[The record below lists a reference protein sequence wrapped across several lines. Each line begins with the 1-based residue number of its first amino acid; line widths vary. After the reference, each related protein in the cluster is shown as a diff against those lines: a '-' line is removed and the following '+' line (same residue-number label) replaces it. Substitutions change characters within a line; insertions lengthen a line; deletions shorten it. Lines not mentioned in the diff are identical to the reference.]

1 MKIQELRLK
10 HFGKFTDKDIRLR
23 EGINI
28 LYGENESGKSTLHSF
43 IKGMLFGM
51 ERGRGRASAHD
62 AFSTYEPWE
71 NPNYYS
77 GTLKFESGGKIFRID
92 RNFDRYTKKAELT
105 CEDDGELLSVADG
118 DLEMLLGGLDSGI
131 YENTISVA
139 QTKVETGKPL
149 AAEFKNYATN
159 YDAVTEGNREGIVSE
174 GVRLP
179 QRMSYEYT
187 AGSGEVDFGRALEH
201 LKEKK
206 KALEREM
213 KESLLKKQAER
224 ERMEQEASYV
234 WRDVHR
240 LEEEFGR
247 ISKELEY
254 RQEKAANEVENV
266 ESRRIIDEL
275 RPAKW
280 RIHPVELILFAI
292 IVILAFILIARP
304 WNFLVSIIIFLACG
318 LYVWNRMKV
327 SKQEEKTPPELI
339 LEEITPE
346 EEKIPLE
353 KLVWEQTHVREELR
367 EKQIQYGNLKEQL
380 EELDEVSE
388 DYREYDRRRAALQ
401 LAMDRLSEL
410 SGELQRQVE
419 ERLKSE
425 ASRILAYITDGKYTQ
440 LHIEEGMHLSL
451 FKEGKRISLGQLS
464 RGTVEQV
471 YFALRMA
478 ANTVLHEEEYP
489 VILDDTFAYYD
500 DIRLKKVL
508 KWLAEHKKQVII
520 FTCQNRETKLLDEL
534 GITYHI
540 EELPAPDGA
549 GGLSSEKI

>member
-1 MKIQELRLK
+1 M
-10 HFGKFTDKDIRLR
+10 
-23 EGINI
+23 
-28 LYGENESGKSTLHSF
+28 
-43 IKGMLFGM
+43 
-51 ERGRGRASAHD
+51 
-62 AFSTYEPWE
+62 
-71 NPNYYS
+71 
-77 GTLKFESGGKIFRID
+77 
-92 RNFDRYTKKAELT
+92 
-105 CEDDGELLSVADG
+105 
-118 DLEMLLGGLDSGI
+118 
-131 YENTISVA
+131 
-139 QTKVETGKPL
+139 
-149 AAEFKNYATN
+149 
-159 YDAVTEGNREGIVSE
+159 
-174 GVRLP
+174 
-179 QRMSYEYT
+179 
-187 AGSGEVDFGRALEH
+187 DFGRALEH

-353 KLVWEQTHVREELR
+353 IGRASCRER
-367 EKQIQYGNLKEQL
+367 
-380 EELDEVSE
+380 V
-388 DYREYDRRRAALQ
+388 
-401 LAMDRLSEL
+401 
-410 SGELQRQVE
+410 
-419 ERLKSE
+419 
-425 ASRILAYITDGKYTQ
+425 
-440 LHIEEGMHLSL
+440 
-451 FKEGKRISLGQLS
+451 
-464 RGTVEQV
+464 
-471 YFALRMA
+471 
-478 ANTVLHEEEYP
+478 
-489 VILDDTFAYYD
+489 
-500 DIRLKKVL
+500 
-508 KWLAEHKKQVII
+508 
-520 FTCQNRETKLLDEL
+520 
-534 GITYHI
+534 
-540 EELPAPDGA
+540 
-549 GGLSSEKI
+549 